1 MVLCPQCQK
10 SFFAEPI
17 PEDET
22 EGFRACPFCHERIR
36 AGAKK
41 CRWCQSLLDN
51 PTQQEAK
58 PQATHLA
65 SIPEV
70 PANAPSDDTPSQD
83 SPKAEE
89 ELFSMHPTWKRLLA
103 PMAVAALLI
112 LLSIPFLRELESSM
126 YVMLLALLA
135 CMFWFLK
142 RLLDIIT
149 THYVL
154 TTERLSVRTGLIS
167 REEVEIRVSDIRAVW
182 LKQNIWERCLN
193 FGDVLIGT
201 SATAGAEI
209 SIADIDAP
217 REILDL
223 LHDLAKV

>member
-1 MVLCPQCQK
+1 
-10 SFFAEPI
+10 
-17 PEDET
+17 
-22 EGFRACPFCHERIR
+22 
-36 AGAKK
+36 
-41 CRWCQSLLDN
+41 
-51 PTQQEAK
+51 
-58 PQATHLA
+58 
-65 SIPEV
+65 
-70 PANAPSDDTPSQD
+70 
-83 SPKAEE
+83 
-89 ELFSMHPTWKRLLA
+89 MHPTWKRLLA

-217 REILDL
+217 REILDI